1 MPSDDKEIQE
11 QVEKSTNDDIGYG
24 KPPARSKFKKGQ
36 SGNPTGR
43 RNGTKNLKTDLAEE
57 LQESVTVRE
66 GERAT
71 RISKQRAIVKTLVNK
86 TLKGDTA
93 AARTLLGTMNK
104 LFDQGDD
111 TDGDADAPLSID
123 DVEVLHAFEKRLLAR
138 ANASGRAA
146 PATADTPTDQLTAPV
161 APDTNQGRDDDVDEQ
176 R

>member
-1 MPSDDKEIQE
+1 MPSDDTEMHAHAE
-11 QVEKSTNDDIGYG
+11 QSTDDDIGYG

-43 RNGTKNLKTDLAEE
+43 RSGIKNLKTDLSEE
-57 LQESVTVRE
+57 LQESVMVRE

-71 RISKQRAIVKTLVNK
+71 RISKQRAVVKTLVNK
-86 TLKGDTA
+86 TLKGDSS

-104 LFDQGDD
+104 LFDQRDD
-111 TDGDADAPLSID
+111 VDGDADTPLGID

-138 ANASGRAA
+138 ANAPGRAA
-146 PATADTPTDQLTAPV
+146 HDTADTPTDQLTAPV
-161 APDTNQGRDDDVDEQ
+161 APDTNHDRGGR